1 MTIQQ
6 LNYVIT
12 ISEKGSLNK
21 AAEVLYVTQPSLTSA
36 VRELERELGITLFNR
51 GGKGV
56 TLTNDGAEFIQYAR
70 QVVNQYDRLLE
81 KYGKGGNLRKKFG
94 ISCQHYSFAVK
105 SFVEMVKQ
113 FDTDEYEF
121 AIRESKTRD
130 VIEDVAAGKS
140 EVGILYLSDFN
151 RKAIGKFLKSNQL
164 EFHPLINCEPYV
176 YLWKGHP
183 LADKD
188 TLINDCNVMDPW
200 LQERINVPDM
210 VSLLSAEK
218 RVRLLSA
225 IVDLG
230 LSLYGTRTWLT
241 KYHYDSRLNLAFVDE
256 EVWTVEENQNI
267 YNHAKIGINVSHVQA
282 LDGFPWRILDILSSN
297 ACLVSDYHS
306 GFSKVLEGCY
316 FPTYRDPFEAR
327 DLCKWLLRDET
338 ARKQIVRECNRF
350 VSEHFTLD
358 RFLEQLEELSSVKLR
373 RQN

>member
-1 MTIQQ
+1 MQAMTIQQ

-36 VRELERELGITLFNR
+36 VRELEKELGITLFNR

-130 VIEDVAAGKS
+130 VIEDVTTGKS

-151 RKAIGKFLKSNQL
+151 RKAIGKFLKSSQL
-164 EFHPLINCEPYV
+164 EFHPLIKCEPYV

-183 LADKD
+183 LA
-188 TLINDCNVMDPW
+188 
-200 LQERINVPDM
+200 
-210 VSLLSAEK
+210 
-218 RVRLLSA
+218 
-225 IVDLG
+225 
-230 LSLYGTRTWLT
+230 
-241 KYHYDSRLNLAFVDE
+241 
-256 EVWTVEENQNI
+256 
-267 YNHAKIGINVSHVQA
+267 
-282 LDGFPWRILDILSSN
+282 
-297 ACLVSDYHS
+297 
-306 GFSKVLEGCY
+306 
-316 FPTYRDPFEAR
+316 
-327 DLCKWLLRDET
+327 
-338 ARKQIVRECNRF
+338 KQKSIR
-350 VSEHFTLD
+350 
-358 RFLEQLEELSSVKLR
+358 LEELRDYPCLSFEQGPSGAFYFAEEILSTYDYIRTIKATDRATMLNLMVGLNGYTLCSGIICEELNGSDYVAVAFEDKEEEVAAGRMEIGYIVK
-373 RQN
+373 QNMILSQMAEMYITELKKYLQSIKTEN

>member
-1 MTIQQ
+1 MRTMTIQQ

-105 SFVEMVKQ
+105 SFVEMVKH

-183 LADKD
+183 LA
-188 TLINDCNVMDPW
+188 
-200 LQERINVPDM
+200 
-210 VSLLSAEK
+210 
-218 RVRLLSA
+218 
-225 IVDLG
+225 
-230 LSLYGTRTWLT
+230 
-241 KYHYDSRLNLAFVDE
+241 
-256 EVWTVEENQNI
+256 
-267 YNHAKIGINVSHVQA
+267 
-282 LDGFPWRILDILSSN
+282 
-297 ACLVSDYHS
+297 
-306 GFSKVLEGCY
+306 
-316 FPTYRDPFEAR
+316 
-327 DLCKWLLRDET
+327 
-338 ARKQIVRECNRF
+338 KQKSIR
-350 VSEHFTLD
+350 
-358 RFLEQLEELSSVKLR
+358 LEELQDYPCLSFEQGPSGAFYFSEEILSTYDYIRTIKATDRATMLNLMVGLNGYTLCSGIICEELNGSDYVAVAFEDKEEEVAAGRMEIGYIVKENMILSQMAEMYIGELKKYLGTI
-373 RQN
+373 QN

>member
-1 MTIQQ
+1 MQVMTIQQ

-36 VRELERELGITLFNR
+36 VRELEKELGITLFNR

-105 SFVEMVKQ
+105 SFVEMVKH

-130 VIEDVAAGKS
+130 VIEDVTTGKS

-151 RKAIGKFLKSNQL
+151 RKAIGKFLKSSQL
-164 EFHPLINCEPYV
+164 EFHPLIKCEPYV

-183 LADKD
+183 LA
-188 TLINDCNVMDPW
+188 
-200 LQERINVPDM
+200 
-210 VSLLSAEK
+210 
-218 RVRLLSA
+218 
-225 IVDLG
+225 
-230 LSLYGTRTWLT
+230 
-241 KYHYDSRLNLAFVDE
+241 
-256 EVWTVEENQNI
+256 
-267 YNHAKIGINVSHVQA
+267 
-282 LDGFPWRILDILSSN
+282 
-297 ACLVSDYHS
+297 
-306 GFSKVLEGCY
+306 
-316 FPTYRDPFEAR
+316 
-327 DLCKWLLRDET
+327 
-338 ARKQIVRECNRF
+338 KQKSIR
-350 VSEHFTLD
+350 
-358 RFLEQLEELSSVKLR
+358 LEELRDYPCLSFEQGPSGAFYFAEEILSTYDYIRTIKATDRATMLNLMVGLNGYTLCSGIICEELNGSDYVAVAFEDKEEEVAAGRMEIGYIVK
-373 RQN
+373 QNMILSQMAEMYIAELEKYLQSIKNEN